1 MIISSILLLGF
12 TILKQIKHPSKITV
26 VTREVIMQ
34 YNTSS
39 TLENLLAIS
48 RRQYY
53 RSTCI
58 FEVFQE
64 ELQHRLTSHRLMA
77 SALS

>member
-1 MIISSILLLGF
+1 M
-12 TILKQIKHPSKITV
+12 
-26 VTREVIMQ
+26 TREVIMP
-34 YNTSS
+34 YNILNM
-39 TLENLLAIS
+39 LENLLAIS

-53 RSTCI
+53 RSTYI

>member
-1 MIISSILLLGF
+1 M
-12 TILKQIKHPSKITV
+12 
-26 VTREVIMQ
+26 TREVIMP
-34 YNTSS
+34 YNTPSM
-39 TLENLLAIS
+39 LENLLAIS

-53 RSTCI
+53 RSTYI